1 MSLGVWKPKGLNRIV
16 KIRKI
21 TFQSAAVKL
30 LGQLEPNNAL
40 DRTFKNNYLI
50 AIDLKFNASSNN
62 VIELDNTI

>member
-1 MSLGVWKPKGLNRIV
+1 
-16 KIRKI
+16 
-21 TFQSAAVKL
+21 VKL